1 MRQLDTPN
9 GCVMDLIHLLLLIR
23 SGKLAKEQIAKGEN
37 APFEH
42 RRTHPLRS
50 TLVEPPAGWGKQFSG
65 LATQCE
71 VRQDMHAAYE
81 IVETFF
87 RLTAAKRQK

>member
-1 MRQLDTPN
+1 VRQLDTPN
-9 GCVMDLIHLLLLIR
+9 SRVKDLTNLLLLIR
-23 SGKLAKEQIAKGEN
+23 SGKLAKEPIAKPES

-50 TLVEPPAGWGKQFSG
+50 TLVEPPAGWGKQFSE
-65 LATQCE
+65 LAIQGE
-71 VRQDMHAAYE
+71 VRQDMHAGFE

-87 RLTAAKRQK
+87 RLTAAKRRK